1 MSQGDTVLHCG
12 NCNEK
17 TPHRRLSAPEVEA
30 QQREKNSM
38 KSQILNI
45 VFGVLLGSDK
55 SESQI
60 SYYKCKVCNAE
71 HDNNESMPHGWG

>member
-1 MSQGDTVLHCG
+1 MSENDTVLHCG
-12 NCNEK
+12 NCNQK
-17 TPHRRLSAPEVEA
+17 TLHQRLSASEVEA
-30 QQREKNSM
+30 QQRKKNSM

-45 VFGVLLGSDK
+45 VFGVLLGSHK

>member
-1 MSQGDTVLHCG
+1 MSENDTVLHCC
-12 NCNEK
+12 NCNQK
-17 TPHRRLSAPEVEA
+17 TLHRRLSASEVEA
-30 QQREKNSM
+30 QQRKKNSM

-45 VFGVLLGSDK
+45 VFGVLLGSNK

>member
-1 MSQGDTVLHCG
+1 MSENGTVLYCG
-12 NCNEK
+12 NCNQK
-17 TPHRRLSAPEVEA
+17 TLHRRLSTSEVEA
-30 QQREKNSM
+30 QQRKKNSM

-45 VFGVLLGSDK
+45 VFGVLLGSNK